1 MAKPLFSIDYRIT
14 INKESRNQEFTLRG
28 PTVGGGGGL
37 EGLPGGSP
45 PERFCKF
52 EWSQI
57 LL

>member
-14 INKESRNQEFTLRG
+14 INKESRSQEFTLRG
-28 PTVGGGGGL
+28 ATRGGGL
-37 EGLPGGSP
+37 EGLPGSSP
-45 PERFCKF
+45 PERFCEF

>member
-1 MAKPLFSIDYRIT
+1 MAKPLLSIDYRIT
-14 INKESRNQEFTLRG
+14 INKESRSQEL
-28 PTVGGGGGL
+28 GGGGL

-45 PERFCKF
+45 ERFCEF